1 MGDGRRK
8 EWSLFYYLRSYS
20 FISIIDCKIEWG
32 AEAFWRLPSPVQ
44 HLLFEH
50 LARLVPEVAH
60 TGKRHR
66 NAVFVGSGDH
76 FFVAN

>member
-1 MGDGRRK
+1 MGSRGVFGV
-8 EWSLFYYLRSYS
+8 S
-20 FISIIDCKIEWG
+20 
-32 AEAFWRLPSPVQ
+32 RLPSPVQ